1 MHLVTIYRRVLEM
14 LADERQLAVTLA
26 LANAVIGLV
35 QLAEPVLFG
44 RVVDALARQ
53 QSTTIYILA
62 WAGIGLFGISAS
74 VVVAVA
80 ADRLAHRQRLA
91 AMATAFDRAITLP
104 ISYHAERGTGVVVRT
119 VLAGASSL
127 FGTWLTILR
136 EQIAALTTVV
146 LLAPIAFWMEWRLA
160 LLLMAL
166 AALYAVLNVFVVRRT
181 STGQNEVER
190 HHIDVSGRVGD
201 VISNVTIVQSYARLA
216 EEAAALRQ
224 TMEKLLAAQ
233 YPVLTWWGVLTVLSR
248 AAGTVTMVAI
258 FALGSALAARGE
270 ITVGEI
276 VSFIGFATLLIA
288 KLDQLSSFV
297 SRLFMEAPTLATY
310 FALIDQRP
318 PGHTT
323 SPGKRLPPVKGE
335 VTFEDVHFR
344 YGAGAQGVFGLDF
357 TVAPGRTIA
366 LVGPTGSGKTTT
378 LALLQRLRDPDKG
391 RIMIDG
397 IDIRD
402 VDLDAL
408 RAQIAVVFQD
418 AGLFNR
424 SVYENILVGRPGA
437 SEDDVWQ
444 AARQAQADAFIRSR
458 PEAMSFVTG
467 ERGAALSGGE
477 RQRIAIAR
485 AILKDAPI
493 LILDEA
499 TSALDT
505 QTEAQIKR
513 ALDAVRKDR
522 TTFVIAHR
530 LSTVAD
536 ADHIL
541 VLDQGRIVERGRFKD
556 LVAQG
561 GLFARLVAEGDFF
574 EPAD

>member
-1 MHLVTIYRRVLEM
+1 MYLVTIYRRVLAM
-14 LADERQLAVTLA
+14 LAHERPLAITLAV
-26 LANAVIGLV
+26 ANAVIGLV
-35 QLAEPVLFG
+35 QLIEPVLFG
-44 RVVDALARQ
+44 SVVDALARQ
-53 QSTTIYILA
+53 QSTTVIILA

-74 VVVAVA
+74 VIVAVA

-119 VLAGASSL
+119 VLAGAASL

-160 LLLMAL
+160 LLLVAL
-166 AALYAVLNVFVVRRT
+166 ATLYAVLNVFVVSRT
-181 STGQNEVER
+181 ATGQREVER

-201 VISNVTIVQSYARLA
+201 VISNITIVQSYARLSA
-216 EEAAALRQ
+216 EALALRQ

-233 YPVLTWWGVLTVLSR
+233 YPVLTWWGVLAVLSR

-276 VSFIGFATLLIA
+276 VSFVGFATLLIG
-288 KLDQLSSFV
+288 KLDQLSGFV
-297 SRLFMEAPTLATY
+297 SRLFMEAPTLETY

-318 PGHTT
+318 PGHEHA
-323 SPGKRLPPVKGE
+323 GENLPAPVRGE
-335 VTFEDVHFR
+335 VAFDNVHFR
-344 YGAGAQGVFGLDF
+344 YGDGAQGVFGLDF
-357 TVAPGRTIA
+357 TVSPGRTIA
-366 LVGPTGSGKTTT
+366 LVGPTGAGKTTA
-378 LALLQRLRDPDKG
+378 LALLQRLRDPDQG
-391 RIMIDG
+391 RILIDG
-397 IDIRD
+397 IDIRE
-402 VDLDAL
+402 VDLDSL
-408 RAQIAVVFQD
+408 RSAIAVVFQD
-418 AGLFNR
+418 TGLFNR
-424 SVYENILVGRPGA
+424 SIYENILVGQPEA
-437 SEDDVWQ
+437 SEEDVWR
-444 AARQAQADAFIRSR
+444 AARLAHAEDFIKAK
-458 PEAMSFVTG
+458 PDGMSFVTG

-485 AILKDAPI
+485 AILKNAPI

-541 VLDQGRIVERGRFKD
+541 VLDQGRIIEQGSFKN
-556 LVAQG
+556 LVANG
-561 GLFARLVAEGDFF
+561 GLFAKLVAEGDFL
-574 EPAD
+574 EPTE